1 MDRREEDFISYAQKH
16 WGLKYPWITDEELG
30 ELVDLRV
37 LSGNY
42 AENLSEL
49 ELQPFHE
56 RLRQKESEE
65 TSAFE
70 AFRAEA
76 LKKWAVWYPALPSE
90 SVDRILLIRKKLRDY
105 SLKLSISERGPMFLA
120 EKAKQ
125 AERELAEKAKQAERE
140 QELLAQLYPS
150 RSNEKAWLSSRSKPL
165 SQPYGV
171 SYGGAEHLVADWL
184 RYLGET
190 SVEVTQLSG
199 DGGVDVLTDAYCC
212 QVKNYSRQ
220 NVSSSEARDLLGTA
234 LSMQLKPLLFTSTGL
249 TSDAEKFASENSIA
263 AVQFDAAGGALWPLN
278 ESGRELLFAGRY
290 GI

>member
-125 AERELAEKAKQAERE
+125 AERE

-184 RYLGET
+184 RDLGET

-234 LSMQLKPLLFTSTGL
+234 LSMQLKPLLLSL
-249 TSDAEKFASENSIA
+249 IH
-263 AVQFDAAGGALWPLN
+263 
-278 ESGRELLFAGRY
+278 
-290 GI
+290 I